1 VSDAP
6 ARAAR
11 LTHVA
16 RSSLLIALFFG
27 IDKLLGL
34 VRQIVVGRQF
44 GVGPELDVFNA
55 ANNLPDLL
63 FALISGGALAVA
75 FIPVLSAAVTH
86 DGRPA
91 LWAVF
96 SRIAN
101 LAFLVTGGLA
111 AGLAVIANHLVGAQF
126 GVAPG
131 FSAPQQ
137 ALVVQLMRLDLIA
150 TLIFSLSGLV
160 SAGLQANQ
168 HFLLPA
174 LAPGLYDLGQIFGAV
189 FLAPTRAYTVSG
201 WTLPAAGLG
210 IHGLVYG
217 VILGAALHLAIQIPG
232 LIRYRFHW
240 TPSLSLSDPG
250 VRTVLRLLGPRI
262 LTIGAFQLVFVVQDN
277 LASRLDVGSVTALA
291 YGWLIMQVPET
302 IIGTAVGIAVLPTLS
317 EHFAR
322 QDWSGFQG
330 SLVRAFRVLLALTLP
345 CALLLMI
352 GIRPLVQAAFHF
364 DLRGTELVVAAS
376 RAYLLGLVGHSLL
389 EVASR
394 AFYARQDARTPLLA
408 SMVSLVTFL
417 ALGILLYRSLGSTGI
432 GLANSVAFSLEAGL
446 LIFFLSRRF
455 SDVVGPAGS
464 IGRVLLGTAV
474 AGGLALGVMSIRPD
488 PGLLTAT
495 AGLALGGLAALAFIR
510 PELKELVQ
518 L

>member
-1 VSDAP
+1 MSDVPAP
-6 ARAAR
+6 TVR

-34 VRQIVVGRQF
+34 VRQVVVGRQF

-75 FIPVLSAAVTH
+75 FIPVLSAAMTR

-96 SRIAN
+96 SQIAN
-101 LAFLVTGGLA
+101 LAFVVTGCLA
-111 AGLAVIANHLVGAQF
+111 AGLALFADRLVGAQF

-131 FSAPQQ
+131 FSASQQ

-150 TLIFSLSGLV
+150 TLLFSLSGLV

-189 FLAPTRAYTVSG
+189 VLSPSHGYTLGG

-217 VILGAALHLAIQIPG
+217 VILGAALHLGIQIPG

-240 TPSLSLSDPG
+240 TPRISFSDPG
-250 VRTVLRLLGPRI
+250 VRRVLRLLGPRI
-262 LTIGAFQLVFVVQDN
+262 LTIGAFQLIFVVQDN

-302 IIGTAVGIAVLPTLS
+302 IIGTAVGIAMLPTLS
-317 EHFAR
+317 EYFAR
-322 QDWSGFQG
+322 QDWAGFEA
-330 SLVRAFRVLLALTLP
+330 SLGRAFRVLLALTLP

-364 DLRGTELVVAAS
+364 DVRGTELVVSAA

-408 SMVSLVTFL
+408 SMVSLVAFL
-417 ALGILLYRSLGSTGI
+417 GLSILLYRSLGSTGI
-432 GLANSVAFSLEAGL
+432 GLANSLAFSLEAAL
-446 LIFFLSRRF
+446 LIFFLARRF
-455 SDVVGPAGS
+455 TRVVGQTRAVAR
-464 IGRVLLGTAV
+464 ILLGTAV
-474 AGGLALGVMSIRPD
+474 AGGLALTVMSVSPD
-488 PGLLTAT
+488 PGLLA
-495 AGLALGGLAALAFIR
+495 AAGGLALGGLAALAFIR
-510 PELKELVQ
+510 PELRELVR